1 MEEIPRYVKQRQT
14 KEEKKNVHVARCSI
28 LAGFIFPLESRVR
41 SETTNIE
48 RRLETRNVLARW
60 LAVLFLSLLVV
71 VVVVVVVFAVI
82 LMPLDQ
88 ETNNQSL

>member
-1 MEEIPRYVKQRQT
+1 M
-14 KEEKKNVHVARCSI
+14 
-28 LAGFIFPLESRVR
+28 
-41 SETTNIE
+41 
-48 RRLETRNVLARW
+48 LARW